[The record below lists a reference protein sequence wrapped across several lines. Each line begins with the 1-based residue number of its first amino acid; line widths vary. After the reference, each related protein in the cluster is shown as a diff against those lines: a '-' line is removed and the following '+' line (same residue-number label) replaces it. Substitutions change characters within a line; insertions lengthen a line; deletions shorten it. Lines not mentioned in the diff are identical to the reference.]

1 MTYTI
6 AVARQKLTLKQGS
19 TLIEAIFFD
28 YDGVL
33 TKDKTGSLTTTRYI
47 SHATGIDVLAVKAA
61 FARHNDDLT
70 LGRTTHAQIWR
81 ELCGELGREI
91 ALSLLYEAF
100 ESTPINEQM
109 LSLARKLKRHHA
121 VGIITDNKKDR
132 IDHLKRY
139 QSLEDLFSPIVVSAE
154 VGFDKTSTEIFLYAL
169 DRAGVRARDALF
181 IDNNRDNLV
190 AANAL
195 GMGTV
200 FHDDEANDIQAL
212 VATLGKFGVSSG
224 DG

>member
-1 MTYTI
+1 MI
-6 AVARQKLTLKQGS
+6 K
-19 TLIEAIFFD
+19 AIFFD

-33 TKDKTGSLTTTRYI
+33 TTDKTGSLTTTRYI
-47 SHATGIDVLAVKAA
+47 SHATGIDALAVKAA

-70 LGRTTHAQIWR
+70 LGRKTHAHIWR
-81 ELCGELGREI
+81 ELCSELGREVSI
-91 ALSLLYEAF
+91 SLLYEAF

-109 LSLARKLKRHHA
+109 FSLARKLKRDHS
-121 VGIITDNKKDR
+121 VGIVTDNKKDR

-154 VGFDKTSTEIFLYAL
+154 VGFDKASTEIFLYAL

-195 GMGTV
+195 GMRTV

-212 VATLGKFGVSSG
+212 VETLGKFGIAIS
-224 DG
+224 DA

>member
-1 MTYTI
+1 
-6 AVARQKLTLKQGS
+6 
-19 TLIEAIFFD
+19 LIKAIFFD

-33 TKDKTGSLTTTRYI
+33 TTDKTGSLTTTRYI

-61 FARHNDDLT
+61 FARHNGDLT
-70 LGRTTHAQIWR
+70 LGRKTHARIWR
-81 ELCGELGREI
+81 DLCSELGREVSI
-91 ALSLLYEAF
+91 SLLYEAF

-109 LSLARKLKRHHA
+109 FSLARKLKRDHS
-121 VGIITDNKKDR
+121 VGIVTDNKKDR

-139 QSLEDLFSPIVVSAE
+139 QRLEDLFNPIVVSAE
-154 VGFDKTSTEIFLYAL
+154 VGFDKASTEIFLYAL
-169 DRAGVRARDALF
+169 DRAGVRARDAIF

-195 GMGTV
+195 GMRTV

-212 VATLGKFGVSSG
+212 VETLGKFGIAIS
-224 DG
+224 DA